1 MTNMSEYFGL
11 YIALISA
18 VSVVAGATIP
28 VMLQNRNKR
37 KIEIAEAAQI
47 RFEAAL
53 ADIEYLYALV
63 EVYKEELKTT
73 FGTSDEKYMRK
84 RVVDEYGYRWSG
96 KFTPSRIA
104 HYRNHKVE
112 WDQAL
117 PSLKEYYQPAD

>member
-18 VSVVAGATIP
+18 VSAIAGAVIP
-28 VMLQNRNKR
+28 VILQNRNKR
-37 KIEIAEAAQI
+37 KVEIAEAAQA

-53 ADIEYLYALV
+53 RDIEFLYALV
-63 EVYKEELKTT
+63 EVYKEEFKTA
-73 FGTSDEKYMRK
+73 FGTSDEKELRK

-117 PSLKEYYQPAD
+117 PALKEYYQSAE